1 MLFNFIYEKNF
12 QYILPVIFYVTV
24 SIKKGEKMSL
34 KRVLY
39 QKYNKNVTLNE
50 SPFQLHIL
58 LPSVRVQTG
67 FSQVWIE

>member
-1 MLFNFIYEKNF
+1 
-12 QYILPVIFYVTV
+12 
-24 SIKKGEKMSL
+24 MSL

-50 SPFQLHIL
+50 SPLQLHIL